1 VAENEEEPM
10 IKNIV
15 SFSLALFL
23 SHAALA
29 ASPTLNPAAT
39 QQFLQSLVNT
49 YSGTGHVETTS
60 GQTTTSDYSFELQVT
75 DENGVYHFLNDSD
88 TDDLHSTDRSA
99 LALVNGVL
107 YYSNDFIPNTPL
119 IVTDS
124 TIQSLQ
130 FHFSQIDAYGRML
143 TIEYRYTLSGKN
155 LELHRT
161 STLNGVIVSDD
172 DRKGTGF

>member
-1 VAENEEEPM
+1 M
-10 IKNIV
+10 IKNIATSLTSI
-15 SFSLALFL
+15 SFILFL

-29 ASPTLNPAAT
+29 ASPTLNPAQT

-49 YSGTGHVETTS
+49 YSGTGHVKTTS
-60 GQTTTSDYSFELQVT
+60 GQTTDSDYNFELQVT
-75 DENGVYHFLNDSD
+75 EENGVYHFVNDSD

-119 IVTDS
+119 VVTDS
-124 TIQSLQ
+124 TTHSLQ
-130 FHFSQIDAYGRML
+130 FHFTQTDGYGRPV
-143 TIEYRYTLSGKN
+143 TIEYQYTLSFKV

-161 STLNGVIVSDD
+161 STLNDVVVSDD

>member
-1 VAENEEEPM
+1 M

-15 SFSLALFL
+15 TSLTSISLILFL
-23 SHAALA
+23 SHSAVA

-49 YSGTGHVETTS
+49 YSGSGHVETNTS
-60 GQTTTSDYSFELQVT
+60 GQTTASDYSFELQVT
-75 DENGVYHFLNDSD
+75 DENGVYHFVNDSD

-107 YYSNDFIPNTPL
+107 FYSNDFIPNTPL

-124 TIQSLQ
+124 TTHSLQ
-130 FHFSQIDAYGRML
+130 FHFTQSDGYGRPV
-143 TIEYRYTLSGKN
+143 TIEYQYTLSGKA

-161 STLNGVIVSDD
+161 STLNGLVVSDD
-172 DRKGTGF
+172 DRKGAGF